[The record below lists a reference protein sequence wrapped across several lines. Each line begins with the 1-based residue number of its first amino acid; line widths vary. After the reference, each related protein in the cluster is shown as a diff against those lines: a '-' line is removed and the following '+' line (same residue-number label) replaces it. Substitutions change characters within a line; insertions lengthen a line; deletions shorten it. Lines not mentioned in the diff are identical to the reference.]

1 LRALCFALE
10 RSKLAAMGGPLSSL
24 RVVEIAGLGPAPM
37 ACMLLADLG
46 AEVVRIERLE
56 PDSFFREPRFD
67 LLARGRRSIAVNLK
81 QAAGVDAVL
90 RLVERADVFVE
101 GFRPGVTER
110 LGIGPEI
117 CHARNPRLVYGRMTG
132 WGQTG
137 PLAQAAGHDINYLAL
152 TGALHAIGRA
162 GQAPVPP
169 MNLLADFGGGA
180 MYLVVGILAA
190 LLQRGVSGRGQVV
203 DAAMVDGAAH
213 LTTFIRG
220 MFAAGL
226 WVDRRGENL
235 LDTGAPFYDVYETSD
250 GKYVSVGAL
259 ETRFWNVLADKLG
272 LSEEERRAHAHRRD
286 WPVLRE
292 RLTQIFRSRTRD
304 AWCEL
309 LEGTDACF
317 APVLSFAEAPK
328 HAHNAARA
336 GFATVDGIEQP
347 AAAPR
352 FDRTPADAPRSVPLP
367 GADTGAVLR
376 DWGFSADEID
386 ALERAGCIP
395 APAAT

>member
-1 LRALCFALE
+1 M
-10 RSKLAAMGGPLSSL
+10 SGPLASL
-24 RVVEIAGLGPAPM
+24 RVIEIAGIGPAPM

-46 AEVVRIERLE
+46 AEVVRIERVE
-56 PDSFFREPRFD
+56 PESFFREPRFD
-67 LLARGRRSIAVNLK
+67 LLARGRRSIAVDLK
-81 QAAGVDAVL
+81 QERGVDTVL

-110 LGIGPEI
+110 LGIGPEP

-137 PLAQAAGHDINYLAL
+137 PLARAAGHDINYLAL
-152 TGALHAIGRA
+152 TGALHAVGRA

-190 LLQRGVSGRGQVV
+190 LFERGVSGRGQVV

-235 LDTGAPFYDVYETSD
+235 LDSGAPFYDVYETAD

-259 ETRFWNVLADKLG
+259 EARFWEVLADKLG

-286 WPVLRE
+286 WPMLRG
-292 RLTQIFRSRTRD
+292 RLTQIFRKKTRD
-304 AWCEL
+304 DWCAL

-317 APVLSFAEAPK
+317 APVLSFAEAPE
-328 HAHNAARA
+328 HEHNRARA
-336 GFATVDGIEQP
+336 GFVAVDGIQQP

-352 FDRTPADAPRSVPLP
+352 FDRTQSAATSGVPVP
-367 GADTGAVLR
+367 GSDTAVVLR
-376 DWGFSADEID
+376 DWGFSVEEIE
-386 ALERAGCIP
+386 ALARAGCIRAAERSEP
-395 APAAT
+395 ATTNDP